1 MKVIACVNQKGGVG
15 KTTICANLA
24 YALSKQG
31 QRVVAI
37 DLDPQGHLA
46 QSLGFYDHSHVGID
60 QVFLG
65 KNGIEQVLLQLEPGL
80 KLISAGPGLKNLES
94 TAMGKGK
101 GMILKKALRGKL
113 PDTDIVLLDCPPSS
127 GFLVV
132 NALAASDELLVPVTP
147 DYLGMSGVSHL
158 MGTIKN
164 FERVLGRYSKK
175 WIVVSREQKRKL
187 TTEVKAKLQHYFKDN
202 LLSVAVT
209 EKAALAESPSHG
221 MPVMKYA
228 PRSASS
234 REFKQMA
241 QAIIGEN
248 TYE

>member
-1 MKVIACVNQKGGVG
+1 MRVIACVNQKGGVG

-24 YALSKQG
+24 YALSQQG
-31 QRVVAI
+31 KKVVAI

-46 QSLGFYDHSHVGID
+46 QCLGFFDKSHMGID

-65 KNGIEQVLLQLEPGL
+65 KGTIEQVLLEIEPGL
-80 KLISAGPGLKNLES
+80 KLINAGPGLKNLES

-132 NALAASDELLVPVTP
+132 NALAASDELLIPVTP

-164 FERVLGRYSKK
+164 FERVLGKYGKK
-175 WIVVSREQKRKL
+175 WIVISREQKRKL
-187 TTEVKAKLQHYFKDN
+187 TDEVKLKLEHYFRDD
-202 LLSVAVT
+202 LLSVSVT

-221 MPVMKYA
+221 LPVMKYA
-228 PRSASS
+228 PRSGSS
-234 REFKQMA
+234 KEFKLMA
-241 QAIIGEN
+241 QSIIGEN
-248 TYE
+248 QYE